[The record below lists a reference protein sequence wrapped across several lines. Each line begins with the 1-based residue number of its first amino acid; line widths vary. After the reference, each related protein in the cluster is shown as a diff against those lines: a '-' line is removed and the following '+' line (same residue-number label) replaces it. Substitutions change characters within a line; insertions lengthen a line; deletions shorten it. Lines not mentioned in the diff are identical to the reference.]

1 MPLRHCTFFITFLV
15 NFKEIDKK
23 VLKKHILFSYYHDK
37 MNQALNSLWDSGVL
51 NQEKLDEINN
61 KDLHKLKSK

>member
-1 MPLRHCTFFITFLV
+1 MIYRIDF
-15 NFKEIDKK
+15 DKK
-23 VLKKHILFSYYHDK
+23 VLKKHILFSFYHDK

-61 KDLHKLKSK
+61 MNLHKLK